1 MSAEEKDAGGSA
13 ADPWDNVAAA
23 AGAKSRELEAA
34 EIARLLNPLMDDDE
48 ADDSGA
54 APEQLGEVSLG
65 LTRETA
71 DADADRA
78 AQRVY
83 DELLERAG
91 EAHPRPRIEPVRRFA
106 QLAGMPQEL
115 YPIIQVAGTNG
126 KTSTARIIET
136 LLRAHGLRTGLFTSP
151 HLVSFTERIQL
162 DGVPIDG
169 AELAFVWDSL
179 QPALQLVDSELQQQ
193 GHGRITFFE
202 ALTVLAYAAFA
213 DAPVEVA
220 VIEVGLGGQWDAT
233 NIADA
238 AVSVFTPI
246 DLDHTELLGDTLAQI
261 ARTKA
266 GIIKSSSVVVSAAQD
281 AAAMAEIEA
290 VAAAQNASVHS
301 AGRDFELISDSPAV
315 GGRMIS
321 ARSKVYGAEYKDLV
335 LPLLGAHQA
344 HNAVTALAAVEAFF
358 KRKLDLET
366 LELGLRAVTSPGRM
380 QLIAADPAVL
390 VDAAHNPHGARALVR
405 AVRESF
411 NFSSDS
417 SPCLLDR

>member
-1 MSAEEKDAGGSA
+1 M
-13 ADPWDNVAAA
+13 
-23 AGAKSRELEAA
+23 
-34 EIARLLNPLMDDDE
+34 
-48 ADDSGA
+48 
-54 APEQLGEVSLG
+54 
-65 LTRETA
+65 
-71 DADADRA
+71 
-78 AQRVY
+78 
-83 DELLERAG
+83 
-91 EAHPRPRIEPVRRFA
+91 
-106 QLAGMPQEL
+106 
-115 YPIIQVAGTNG
+115 
-126 KTSTARIIET
+126 
-136 LLRAHGLRTGLFTSP
+136 
-151 HLVSFTERIQL
+151 
-162 DGVPIDG
+162 
-169 AELAFVWDSL
+169 WDSL

-321 ARSKVYGAEYKDLV
+321 AR
-335 LPLLGAHQA
+335 
-344 HNAVTALAAVEAFF
+344 ALAAVEAFF

-411 NFSSDS
+411 NFSSGITLVAGVLNDKDAAGVLTELAQLAAQIILVPVESPRTLTLTQLAEHASRLRDAFAGAAQEIPVTVMDNCYDGFNAAREWAAVS
-417 SPCLLDR
+417 SDRAVLIAGSVLLAGSAISEAAAEGW